1 MATSAFGRGE
11 DSAAP
16 LTGKQGR
23 GGQGGQR
30 SQRAGREAAG
40 EKDRQ
45 FVTALARGLEVL
57 RAFQDCGGPLG
68 NQEIAKRTGL
78 PKPTVSR
85 LTHTLKRLGYIV
97 HDERLSKYRIGPGVL
112 ALGQS
117 NFANTTL
124 LRVARPFM
132 QELREESGASVA
144 LGTRDRLEM
153 VYFENLFGK
162 ASTGLRLAAGTR
174 LPIGTTAMGRTYLA
188 ALSAGERAYFMKH
201 LELVHRARWPGI
213 RDAIE
218 AAVAQFEERGF
229 CFAADEWQREIA
241 AVGAP
246 IMAPGGRGHGGLTT
260 GAPAVVIGRAKL
272 CREVGPHLVH
282 VASTIQSELQN
293 A

>member
-1 MATSAFGRGE
+1 MATSAPKRANGGAALAKSRGVGAQTHKAA
-11 DSAAP
+11 SA
-16 LTGKQGR
+16 G
-23 GGQGGQR
+23 
-30 SQRAGREAAG
+30 AANA
-40 EKDRQ
+40 KDRQ

-57 RAFQDCGGPLG
+57 RAFQECGGPLG
-68 NQEIAKRTGL
+68 NREIAQRTGL

-85 LTHTLKRLGYIV
+85 LTHTLKQLGYIV
-97 HDERLSKYRIGPGVL
+97 HDERLAKYRTGPGVL

-117 NFANTTL
+117 NLANTTL

-153 VYFENLFGK
+153 VYFENIFGK
-162 ASTGLRLAAGTR
+162 ATTGLRLAVGTR

-188 ALSAGERAYFMKH
+188 ALSPGERAYLMKH
-201 LELVHRARWPGI
+201 LALVHRARWPGI

-218 AAVAQFEERGF
+218 GAVAQYEERGF

-246 IMAPGGRGHGGLTT
+246 IMAPGGLGLVVLTC
-260 GAPAVVIGRAKL
+260 GAPSFVIGRAKL
-272 CREVGPHLVH
+272 CREVGPNLVH
-282 VASTIQSELQN
+282 VAAAIEAELQN